1 MPLRKG
7 LNHPPHD
14 GLFASIWKSRQG
26 YYSEGRNAGIP
37 VITEYDGCTSISTRS
52 EGTHSGSTRSSRPR
66 MGYDTTSN
74 NDPAQGVHTLK
85 SGRAVATVAQHT
97 ALYYSNIMSDY
108 ILLMK

>member
-1 MPLRKG
+1 
-7 LNHPPHD
+7 
-14 GLFASIWKSRQG
+14 
-26 YYSEGRNAGIP
+26 
-37 VITEYDGCTSISTRS
+37 
-52 EGTHSGSTRSSRPR
+52 
-66 MGYDTTSN
+66 MGYDTTIWASN